1 MILRK
6 MMIQLCTILKMNN
19 YIDVISKI
27 NLIDKTKI
35 RLCEII
41 GIENYFYHEINE
53 RKSCIK
59 KLNKYITI
67 FQYIDKIL
75 IILSVTSGGV
85 SIISFTTIVG
95 ATVRII
101 SASCTLIFSR
111 AKGLIK
117 TLLKIRRNKKKKH
130 DNILT
135 LAKSN
140 SIALKN

>member
-19 YIDVISKI
+19 YIVVISKI
-27 NLIDKTKI
+27 NVINKTKI

-53 RKSCIK
+53 RNSCIK

-130 DNILT
+130 DDILT

-140 SIALKN
+140 SIALKH

>member
-1 MILRK
+1 
-6 MMIQLCTILKMNN
+6 MNN

-27 NLIDKTKI
+27 ILSDQTKI
-35 RLCEII
+35 RLREII

-67 FQYIDKIL
+67 FQHIDKIL
-75 IILSVTSGGV
+75 VILSVTSGGA

-101 SASCTLIFSR
+101 SASCTLVFSR

-130 DNILT
+130 DDILT

-140 SIALKN
+140 SIALKY